1 MNLRNIRH
9 RLPRLNRKQR
19 VVRNL
24 ALAALCL
31 LLLEWM
37 LAFPALSRRG
47 LLRRLE
53 HRYLLEG
60 SELLFTS
67 TAADYGFDEPHTL
80 YARNEDL
87 LLTMTYN
94 WTPLGLRPWPG
105 ELRREEDGVC
115 LVQRQWA
122 VTSYMAFGNLED
134 AVSAELT
141 VTLAGR
147 VNKADYAAEDEDVPA
162 DANGLLE
169 YRETYTARGER
180 QNPYCFIFRLEE
192 HHERDGVLD
201 GTWQSMVEMQAF
213 SPMSPLLPEDAVL
226 RLYDGAGQLLH
237 EKTVLHPEESFRIYW
252 K

>member
-115 LVQRQWA
+115 LVQQQWCA
-122 VTSYMAFGNLED
+122 TSYMAFGNLED
-134 AVSAELT
+134 AASAELT

-147 VNKADYAAEDEDVPA
+147 VNKADYAAEDGDVPA

-169 YRETYTARGER
+169 YRETYTAGESGRTRTASSSGWRNTMRGTAYWTAPGSPWWR
-180 QNPYCFIFRLEE
+180 CRRFHPSVPCCRRTPYCGCTTGRESC
-192 HHERDGVLD
+192 
-201 GTWQSMVEMQAF
+201 SM
-213 SPMSPLLPEDAVL
+213 
-226 RLYDGAGQLLH
+226 RRRY
-237 EKTVLHPEESFRIYW
+237 TI
-252 K
+252 

>member
-67 TAADYGFDEPHTL
+67 TTADYGFD
-80 YARNEDL
+80 
-87 LLTMTYN
+87 
-94 WTPLGLRPWPG
+94 G
-105 ELRREEDGVC
+105 
-115 LVQRQWA
+115 
-122 VTSYMAFGNLED
+122 YMAKPI
-134 AVSAELT
+134 SAPQL
-141 VTLAGR
+141 R
-147 VNKADYAAEDEDVPA
+147 KQIAAILQKRII
-162 DANGLLE
+162 LL
-169 YRETYTARGER
+169 
-180 QNPYCFIFRLEE
+180 
-192 HHERDGVLD
+192 
-201 GTWQSMVEMQAF
+201 
-213 SPMSPLLPEDAVL
+213 
-226 RLYDGAGQLLH
+226 
-237 EKTVLHPEESFRIYW
+237 
-252 K
+252 